1 MTDSDEPKE
10 HPPSADCAFPD
21 ASHADASGSPASIG
35 GDTEASG
42 HPSTLGRRPRKAGQR
57 GAEVKTR
64 CEQGG
69 YQTDSRKKKS
79 RKPRTSHDQY
89 FKNLIVQY
97 PRQALSFFALGAAEV
112 LDDSVIITP
121 IRQEMLMERLGERF
135 FELDVPLEVRWPDG
149 RREAMIFIIEEET
162 TPGRFAIDR
171 LAKYCLEIYGIY
183 RIRAITPVV
192 VFLRDDPGIPLRLD
206 LEGVDKAPVMF
217 FRYVPCILPQ
227 YLALEHLDTDNLVEQ
242 VLLPTMSW
250 SPQDKVHI
258 VGRAIRSLLRLE
270 KNIDN
275 QLKFEK
281 FIRTYAPLDEEEE
294 RQYKETYALESSH
307 MLSIREELERKGERR
322 GRRIGRKEGLAEG
335 REEGIQI
342 GEERGL
348 LSGQRQTVARLLT
361 RRFGPLEAEVEAR
374 LNQASKDELDH
385 WADVLLTAGSLEE
398 VFRVQ

>member
-1 MTDSDEPKE
+1 MTDN
-10 HPPSADCAFPD
+10 PSTPGKRSRKVDK
-21 ASHADASGSPASIG
+21 PASR
-35 GDTEASG
+35 TER
-42 HPSTLGRRPRKAGQR
+42 GRRRQKPP
-57 GAEVKTR
+57 
-64 CEQGG
+64 
-69 YQTDSRKKKS
+69 

-97 PRQALSFFALGAAEV
+97 PRQALSFFAPGAAEV

-192 VFLRDDPGIPLRLD
+192 VFLRDDPGIPLRLE
-206 LEGVDKAPVMF
+206 LEGADNAPVMF

-294 RQYKETYALESSH
+294 RQYKETYALENSH

-322 GRRIGRKEGLAEG
+322 GRRIGRKEG
-335 REEGIQI
+335 REEGIQL
-342 GEERGL
+342 GEERRLRQVLAKL
-348 LSGQRQTVARLLT
+348 LSG
-361 RRFGPLEAEVEAR
+361 RFGPLDADTKAR
-374 LNQASKDELDH
+374 LQNASLDTLDH
-385 WADVLLTAGSLEE
+385 WSDRILTATTLDE
-398 VFRVQ
+398 VFRLQ